1 MGTLTKPT
9 LCIYHGNCADGF
21 GAALAVWLRFRNEV
35 EYVPGFYGEAPP
47 DCTGHRVLLVDFS
60 YKLPELERIIEQ
72 AESVTILDHHK
83 TAEADIQ
90 PLLDAGRIQGEFDM
104 NRSGAAMA
112 WDWFHPD
119 HDRPRLIEYIQ
130 DRDLW
135 QFNLEGTREIT
146 SVLFSYDQ
154 DFHVWKEIMAALEDD
169 EERGSVLRMGQAL
182 RRKHMKDVREAIDLT
197 KRRMLI
203 CGYSVPVANVPYIF
217 ASDAGN
223 IMAEGELFAA
233 SYFDTPDGRK
243 FSLRSKDGG
252 MDVSEIAK
260 RFGGGGHARAAGFQ
274 VPIGWEGEDHF
285 RDTTEM
291 VQGNVQA
298 MGDLNFNDED
308 NYRNALVI
316 EFSGREEFAAAVG
329 SGQCRFTVFGGEV

>member
-1 MGTLTKPT
+1 MSTLKKPT

-21 GAALAVWLRFRNEV
+21 GAALAVWLRFGNSV
-35 EYVPGFYGEAPP
+35 EFVAGHYGDTPP
-47 DCTGHRVLLVDFS
+47 NCTGHHVLLVDFS
-60 YKLPELERIIEQ
+60 YKLPELELILEQ
-72 AESVTILDHHK
+72 AESVAILDHHK

-90 PLLDAGRIQGEFDM
+90 PLLDAGKIQGEFDID
-104 NRSGAAMA
+104 RSGAAMT
-112 WDWFHPD
+112 WDWCFPD
-119 HDRPRLIEYIQ
+119 EDRPRLIEHIQ

-146 SVLFSYDQ
+146 AVLFSYDQ
-154 DFHVWKEIMAALEDD
+154 DFYVWKGILGALEDD
-169 EERGSVLRMGQAL
+169 EGRESILRIGQAL

-233 SYFDTPDGRK
+233 SYVDTPEGRK
-243 FSLRSKDGG
+243 FSLRSKDTG

-274 VPIGWEGEDHF
+274 VPIGWEG
-285 RDTTEM
+285 
-291 VQGNVQA
+291 
-298 MGDLNFNDED
+298 GD
-308 NYRNALVI
+308 
-316 EFSGREEFAAAVG
+316 
-329 SGQCRFTVFGGEV
+329 Q

>member
-21 GAALAVWLRFRNEV
+21 GAALAVWLRFGSEV

-47 DCTGHRVLLVDFS
+47 NCAGQRVILVDFS
-60 YKLPELERIIEQ
+60 YKLPELELIIEQ

-135 QFNLEGTREIT
+135 QFNLEGTREI
-146 SVLFSYDQ
+146 SAAMFSYDYK
-154 DFHVWKEIMAALEDD
+154 FEVWKNILTAMEDD
-169 EERGSVLRMGQAL
+169 EGREFFLQVGKSLL
-182 RRKHMKDVREAIDLT
+182 RKHNKDLNDLLKAT

-203 CGYSVPVANVPYIF
+203 CGYSVPVANLPYIF

-233 SYFDTPDGRK
+233 SYFDTPEGRK
-243 FSLRSKDGG
+243 FSLRSKEGG

-274 VPIGWEGEDHF
+274 VPIGWEGCD
-285 RDTTEM
+285 
-291 VQGNVQA
+291 
-298 MGDLNFNDED
+298 
-308 NYRNALVI
+308 
-316 EFSGREEFAAAVG
+316 
-329 SGQCRFTVFGGEV
+329 

>member
-21 GAALAVWLRFRNEV
+21 GAALAVWLRFGSEV

-47 DCTGHRVLLVDFS
+47 NCAGQRVLLVDFS
-60 YKLPELERIIEQ
+60 YKLQELELIIEQ

-135 QFNLEGTREIT
+135 QFNLEGTREI
-146 SVLFSYDQ
+146 SAALFSYDQ
-154 DFHVWKEIMAALEDD
+154 DFEVWKNILTVIEDD
-169 EERGSVLRMGQAL
+169 EGRKFILSMGQTL
-182 RRKHMKDVREAIDLT
+182 LRKHNKDLDEILKAT
-197 KRRMLI
+197 KRRMTI
-203 CGYSVPVANVPYIF
+203 CGYSVPVANLPYIF

-223 IMAEGELFAA
+223 RMAEGELFSA
-233 SYFDTPDGRK
+233 SYYDTPEGRK
-243 FSLRSKDGG
+243 FSLRSKTGG

-260 RFGGGGHARAAGFQ
+260 RFGGGGHVRAAGFQ
-274 VPIGWEGEDHF
+274 VPIGWEGCD
-285 RDTTEM
+285 
-291 VQGNVQA
+291 
-298 MGDLNFNDED
+298 
-308 NYRNALVI
+308 
-316 EFSGREEFAAAVG
+316 
-329 SGQCRFTVFGGEV
+329 